1 MGLDSAMAHFG
12 SRIRALRAEKGLS
25 QEDFARQ
32 CGLHTN
38 TIRKVERT
46 CAAPDEV
53 KDATKVC
60 LARGL
65 GMSLD
70 QLQAI
75 YQPVIRQYIGDPSG
89 GIPIINCVPAGV
101 PVDYEHME
109 LDSGIGSDYIPR
121 VGSGVNDPTAFAFTV
136 VGDSMTPEF
145 REGDTVVCSPA
156 TVIADGHAVF
166 VRFGSE
172 RDHTCTFKRVF
183 DRGDEVELLPDNRRH
198 SPMIVPKDQI
208 DRMSKVVAKW
218 VRYD

>member
-1 MGLDSAMAHFG
+1 MAHFG

-25 QEDFARQ
+25 QEEFAQQ
-32 CGLHTN
+32 CGLHPN

-60 LARGL
+60 LAHGL
-65 GMSLD
+65 GMSLN
-70 QLQAI
+70 QLEALYHPTVQ
-75 YQPVIRQYIGDPSG
+75 QNLGDPNH
-89 GIPIINCVPAGV
+89 GIPIINRVPAGE

-109 LDSGIGSDYIPR
+109 LDNGIGNDYIPR
-121 VGSGVNDPTAFAFTV
+121 IGSGVNDPTAFAFSV

-145 REGDTVVCSPA
+145 CEGDTVVCSPSS
-156 TVIADGHAVF
+156 VISDGDAVF

-183 DRGDEVELLPDNRRH
+183 DRGDEVELLPDNRRYT
-198 SPMIVPKDQI
+198 PMIVLKEQI
-208 DRMSKVVAKW
+208 DRMAKVVAKW